1 MSGAG
6 DDIELEGV
14 LLLDY
19 ELPQQQ
25 VSLRATDSW
34 GGGDGNYTGTI
45 YGPQFSDSFSFGGFG
60 FGSFNVG
67 SLTLNGPSYSDGA
80 STYQVGVNSGGD
92 VGGSVTFGF

>member
-25 VSLRATDSW
+25 VSLRATGGW
-34 GGGDGNYTGTI
+34 GGGGGNYTGTI
-45 YGPQFSDSFSFGGFG
+45 YGSQFSNSNSFGGFG

-67 SLTLNGPSYSDGA
+67 GNTLYGPSYSDGT
-80 STYQVGVNSGGD
+80 TYQFGVNSGGD